1 MVDRVECIVIGAGV
15 IGLAI
20 ARALALAGREV
31 IVLEAQSSIGTETS
45 SRNSE
50 VIHAGIYY
58 PPDSL
63 KARFCVPGR
72 KALYDYCEDRGIG
85 HARLGKLI
93 VATTEDQLPLLDEL
107 RAAGT
112 ANGVDDLEM
121 LDARGARVLEPRLVC
136 AGALLS
142 PSTGIIDSHAL
153 MLSYQG
159 EAEAHGATIAFLSP
173 VLDVEVADHGFR
185 LRVSQ
190 KNGGPVTLAC
200 AILINA
206 AGLRAPDVARTVVG
220 VPSATVPRYRLVK
233 GNYFNLRGRSPF
245 SRLIYPVPDA
255 GSLGIH
261 LTLDL
266 AGQARFGPDQEP
278 VDAID
283 YDVDPGRAAAFYD
296 AIRRYYPDLA
306 DDSLLPSYAGIRPK
320 VALPGGGTSDFMIT
334 KKADHGVPGLVNLF
348 GIESPGLTAALAI
361 ADYVAAEL
369 DGSRAKPGPIRMT
382 TACAEGNH

>member
-63 KARFCVPGR
+63 KARFCVPGK

-93 VATTEDQLPLLDEL
+93 VATAGNQLPLLEKL
-107 RAAGT
+107 RATGT
-112 ANGVDDLEM
+112 ANGVDDLEL
-121 LDARGARVLEPRLVC
+121 LDARRARALEPRLVC

-159 EAEAHGATIAFLSP
+159 EAEARGATIAFLSP
-173 VLDVEVADHGFR
+173 VLDGEVTDNGFT
-185 LRVSQ
+185 LRVGQRS
-190 KNGGPVTLAC
+190 GGPVTLAC
-200 AILINA
+200 TTLINA
-206 AGLRAPDVARTVVG
+206 AGLHAPAVARSIVG

-245 SRLIYPVPDA
+245 SRLIYPVPDTGA
-255 GSLGIH
+255 LGIH
-261 LTLDL
+261 ITLDL

-283 YDVDPGRAAAFYD
+283 YDVDPRRAATFYD

-306 DDSLLPSYAGIRPK
+306 DGTLLPSYAGIRPK
-320 VALPGGGTSDFMIT
+320 VASPGGGISDFMIT
-334 KKADHGVPGLVNLF
+334 EKADHGVPGLVNLF

-361 ADYVAAEL
+361 ADYVAGAL
-369 DGSRAKPGPIRMT
+369 DGSRAKPGPIRAT
-382 TACAEGNH
+382 TACAEGSH